1 MAVVMEKF
9 PPAESPTSTMYSP
22 VVPGQCDHTTE
33 THNFQKA
40 THIIS
45 AENLHNTLMYKG
57 ELSCLVLSETGSPPM
72 QHTHT
77 HTHLGGGGSVE
88 SRHRPWCTPPL
99 VGGRGPQERENSR
112 WTRPESLAPETT
124 SAGRTAQHNTTHT
137 HMH

>member
-57 ELSCLVLSETGSPPM
+57 ELSCLVLSENRFSTNAT
-72 QHTHT
+72 HTHT
-77 HTHLGGGGSVE
+77 HTP
-88 SRHRPWCTPPL
+88 RR
-99 VGGRGPQERENSR
+99 GRFCRIQ
-112 WTRPESLAPETT
+112 A
-124 SAGRTAQHNTTHT
+124 
-137 HMH
+137 